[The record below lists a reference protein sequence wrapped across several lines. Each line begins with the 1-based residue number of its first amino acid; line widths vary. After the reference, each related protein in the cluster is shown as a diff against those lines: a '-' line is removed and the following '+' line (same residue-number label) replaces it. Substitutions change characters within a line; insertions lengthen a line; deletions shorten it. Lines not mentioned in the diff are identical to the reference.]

1 VFVCVNFTK
10 VKKEIQRQVLQIKLI
25 NSAQAAY
32 VTLKRFISQLFS
44 TMRNGLS
51 SIIRGLVLLR
61 D

>member
-10 VKKEIQRQVLQIKLI
+10 VKKEIQRQVLQIELI